1 MRKRVISRPINTNNT
16 TLTSRSHSNSK
27 SRFLNSLL
35 NHWSTRPEVW
45 LRMKKKSY
53 KRRIMC
59 KSTIFKHRKTMKSK
73 MFHKP
78 TNLKNK
84 RNNKQFSCQRM
95 RHWCSKHRARST
107 YRRRISN
114 SCNRNLKLNRNS
126 MQQFQSNNKSSLS
139 TCPKTRL
146 LSRKLTNQADH
157 SLR

>member
-16 TLTSRSHSNSK
+16 TLRSRSHSK

-35 NHWSTRPEVW
+35 NPSSTRPEVW

-84 RNNKQFSCQRM
+84 RNTKQFSCQRM

-107 YRRRISN
+107 YRRIISN
-114 SCNRNLKLNRNS
+114 SRNPNRNLNPNS

-139 TCPKTRL
+139 TCPKTRP